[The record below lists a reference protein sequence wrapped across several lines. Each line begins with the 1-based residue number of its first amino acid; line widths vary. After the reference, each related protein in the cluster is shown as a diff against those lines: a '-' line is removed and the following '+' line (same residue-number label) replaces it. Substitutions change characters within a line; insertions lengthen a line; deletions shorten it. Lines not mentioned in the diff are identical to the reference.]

1 MTPKAIENS
10 TSVNEIRSRWAGL
23 KSSYKAAIVIAM
35 LTLLWMLS
43 GIFSIDLGGDNMVAA
58 PKHVAEVQVI
68 SSKAQMH
75 TRTVAVYG
83 RVKASRA
90 VDLKSKFDAIV
101 SDVVAL
107 KGSQVKKG
115 EVLVRFN
122 SEGRAERLAE
132 TEARLVQA
140 EISFEAASKLGKEG
154 FRSKINTA
162 GAKAD
167 LKAAMAAVATA
178 QSNFNNTIIRAP
190 FAGIVDNIPVE
201 IGDMVSKGRMAA
213 KVINISKIK
222 VVAEVAERD
231 AANVALGGAS
241 RVHLMDGRILDGTVS
256 YVSKSSNVSTR
267 TYSVEVSVDVPD
279 MSVPEGVTAELIL
292 PMETILAH
300 LVTPAI
306 LTLNDDGALGIKTVS
321 DDGTVE
327 FHAVEMVSDT
337 RRGIWISGLN
347 LEEKVI
353 VVGQEFVQI
362 GHKVEAVAAV
372 KIGNEEI
379 GNGAIG
385 NGAGAKK

>member
-1 MTPKAIENS
+1 MTPKDIKNS
-10 TSVNEIRSRWAGL
+10 ASVNEIRSHWAGL

-35 LTLLWMLS
+35 LTFLWMLT
-43 GIFSIDLGGDNMVAA
+43 GIFSIDFGGDDMVAA
-58 PKHVAEVQVI
+58 PKHVAQVQVI

-83 RVKASRA
+83 RVKANRA
-90 VDLKSKFDAIV
+90 VDLKSKFDATV

-107 KGSQVKKG
+107 KGSAVKKG

-132 TEARLVQA
+132 AEARLVQA
-140 EISFEAASKLGKEG
+140 EISFEAAAKLSKEG

-167 LKAAMAAVATA
+167 LEAAMAAVATA

-201 IGDMVSKGRMAA
+201 IGDMVSKGKIAA
-213 KVINISKIK
+213 KVIDISSIK

-231 AANVALGGAS
+231 AANVALGDAS
-241 RVHLMDGRILDGTVS
+241 RVHLMDGRTFDGTVN

-267 TYSVEVSVDVPD
+267 TYLVEIIVDVPD

-292 PMETILAH
+292 PMETVLAH

-337 RRGIWISGLN
+337 RRGIWISGLQP
-347 LEEKVI
+347 EENVI
-353 VVGQEFVQI
+353 VVGQEFVQT
-362 GHKVEAVAAV
+362 GHKVEAVPAIN
-372 KIGNEEI
+372 IGSGEI
-379 GNGAIG
+379 AT
-385 NGAGAKK
+385 GAGATK